1 MNAPKEGEELRTV
14 FGQLL
19 VWELDLATEVVAA
32 NAKAAKRAGENREAI
47 GSGKEV
53 VRTKCESPRVA
64 VGKPHMAN
72 LVGVPDCLYGSHRV
86 SCVHEFSGCELLS
99 WKTLRKLPPNGIF
112 SNRLL
117 PAEMEDEPNNSNGYE
132 TEGNERRFH
141 NRGGR
146 STTQAQRAGPR
157 DAWIATGARWPVR
170 CSAFRRIRFGVHF

>member
-64 VGKPHMAN
+64 VGKPDMAN

-132 TEGNERRFH
+132 TESNERRFH

-157 DAWIATGARWPVR
+157 DAWIATGAR
-170 CSAFRRIRFGVHF
+170 

>member
-1 MNAPKEGEELRTV
+1 
-14 FGQLL
+14 
-19 VWELDLATEVVAA
+19 
-32 NAKAAKRAGENREAI
+32 
-47 GSGKEV
+47 
-53 VRTKCESPRVA
+53 
-64 VGKPHMAN
+64 MAN

-132 TEGNERRFH
+132 TESNERRFH

-157 DAWIATGARWPVR
+157 EAWIATVRRWPG
-170 CSAFRRIRFGVHF
+170 SLQRIRPLCAHARGLRDTTTDKQRTTNAPAEAAALAHTDESS